1 MMDRRRFLTAGT
13 LGFASL
19 AGGPA
24 LLAAGKGR
32 PGAGPPR
39 ALSILILGGTSFL
52 GPHQIAYALDRGHSI
67 STFTR
72 GRTQPTIHPE
82 LFHRVESLVG
92 DREGDLSALEGR
104 SWDAVIDN
112 SGGRVEWTRASA
124 ELLRGSVGL
133 YLYTSSTGVYYPYL
147 GDDLQ
152 ETDVVELRVPAGE
165 EENGSYTYGVM
176 KANSERVA
184 REAFGDDRTIVVRP
198 TYIMGPGDRTNRFA
212 HWPRRLEEG
221 GEILV
226 PGNPSDPVQLIDV
239 RDLTE
244 WMIRLIEDERT
255 GTYNGVGPG
264 SEMGILDFVE
274 GAHEAFGS
282 AAEFTVV
289 DDYDFLRE
297 HGVGAALPWIMPVDD
312 YAGSARVSNARSVAS
327 GLTYR
332 PLATTIRDT
341 REWWLS
347 DAVAAER
354 RDGWAADQGS
364 LHNREEEI
372 LRAWHA
378 RG

>member
-1 MMDRRRFLTAGT
+1 MLDRRSFLAAGA
-13 LGFASL
+13 LGLASI
-19 AGGPA
+19 AGGPG
-24 LLAAGKGR
+24 LLAARAGR
-32 PGAGPPR
+32 PGGAPPR
-39 ALSILILGGTSFL
+39 SLSILILGGTSFL
-52 GPHQIAYALDRGHSI
+52 GPHQIAYGLNRGHSI

-82 LFHRVESLVG
+82 LFDRVESLVG
-92 DREGDLSALEGR
+92 DRESDLSALEGR

-124 ELLRGSVGL
+124 ELLRDSVGL

-152 ETDVVELRVPAGE
+152 ETDTVELEVPAGE

-176 KANSERVA
+176 KANSELAA

-226 PGNPSDPVQLIDV
+226 PGNPSDPVQFIDV

-244 WMIRLIEDERT
+244 WMIRLIEDERA
-255 GTYNGVGPG
+255 GTFNGVGPA
-264 SEMGILDFVE
+264 SAMGILDFVE
-274 GAHEAFGS
+274 GGHGAFDS
-282 AAEFTVV
+282 EAEFTVV
-289 DDYDFLRE
+289 DDYGFLRE

-312 YAGSARVSNARSVAS
+312 YAGSARVSNARSVAG

-347 DAVAAER
+347 DAVTAER
-354 RDGWAADQGS
+354 RDAWGSDEGS
-364 LHNREEEI
+364 LHNREAEI

-378 RG
+378 KG

>member
-1 MMDRRRFLTAGT
+1 MLDRRRFLTTGA
-13 LGFASL
+13 LGLASM

-24 LLAAGKGR
+24 LLAAGAGHPTGR
-32 PGAGPPR
+32 PPQ

-52 GPHQIAYALDRGHSI
+52 GPHQIAYALNRGHSI

-72 GRTQPTIHPE
+72 GRTEPTIHPE
-82 LFHRVESLVG
+82 LFGRVESLVG
-92 DREGDLSALEGR
+92 DRESDLSALEGR
-104 SWDAVIDN
+104 RWDAVIDN

-124 ELLRGSVGL
+124 ELLRDSVGL

-147 GDDLQ
+147 GDDLR
-152 ETDVVELRVPAGE
+152 ETDAVELEVPAGE

-176 KANSERVA
+176 KANSELAA

-226 PGNPSDPVQLIDV
+226 PGNPSDPVQFIDV

-244 WMIRLIEDERT
+244 WMIRLIEDKRT
-255 GTYNGVGPG
+255 GTFNGVGPT
-264 SEMGILDFVE
+264 SAMGILDFVE
-274 GAHEAFGS
+274 GAHRAFDSEADL
-282 AAEFTVV
+282 TVV
-289 DDYDFLRE
+289 NDYEFLRE

-312 YAGSARVSNARSVAS
+312 YSGSARVSNARSVAS

-341 REWWLS
+341 RAWWLS
-347 DAVAAER
+347 DAVDAER
-354 RDGWAADQGS
+354 RDGWASDERS
-364 LHNREEEI
+364 LHNREAEI